1 MIVALRH
8 GGFAPCFGTSTVLH
22 RWVQQCCF
30 ASHELRKWQRR
41 CERLKGLLCRVRC
54 PRMESF
60 AVDGRTFDLPLP
72 QVAAGSRKASQS
84 DLEYFQG
91 FFDGDGCVSMNSSTG
106 QMILQISQN
115 LDSAKVLLRFRKAF
129 GGGISRAQSQTG
141 VHKACL
147 QWWATGD
154 VMKKAATLLANTPSM
169 KQAQLKIASFGTVA
183 VGERSAVRDRLRH
196 LKRKDHSPVSL
207 GLGMSWSYFAG
218 FFDAEGCIVVP
229 PCRESIHLTVRQANP
244 HVLEALLMFLHAN
257 NLFRWI
263 LCSSSGYFG
272 LHCWDAVCSK
282 ATLALLLDHG
292 LCVKSEQAKLA
303 HAWTPGNHLETREAI
318 SRLSGLQ
325 GRYRR
330 LDANGVLRSKELQ
343 RLQIKLGRTKCVG
356 TRVILQEE
364 IDQLK
369 EEHAIGKLAVACQTI
384 RQDFRSLLCKGA
396 HVIPASK

>member
-1 MIVALRH
+1 MILALRH

-60 AVDGRTFDLPLP
+60 AVDGQTFDLPLP

-106 QMILQISQN
+106 QMILQMSQN

-196 LKRKDHSPVSL
+196 LKQKDHSPVS
-207 GLGMSWSYFAG
+207 LGMSWSYFAG

-263 LCSSSGYFG
+263 LCSSSGYFS
-272 LHCWDAVCSK
+272 LHCWDTVCSK

-303 HAWTPGNHLETREAI
+303 LAWTPGNHLETREAI

-325 GRYRR
+325 GRYQR